1 MDFALAMGGDE
12 ANEGIAQDSEGRL
25 QMRRFSLVLVLALG
39 LAVLSDCIMYRPSG
53 GPYGEPEGPYG
64 RTYAY
69 GARMDISYFY
79 DYLSDYGYWVNY
91 PPYGYVWVPYSLG
104 RAWRPYSYGRWAWT
118 DYGWT
123 WVSYH
128 RWGWIVFHYGRW
140 AWEPGF
146 GWFWVPDTVWGP
158 AWVSWRYGGGWIGW
172 APLPPR
178 YRFSRPHGLFLTSIN
193 LPDDYWVFVEGN
205 HFDADDVNGYLAP
218 STRNGQLIRT
228 TVFKAQLEDR
238 DGRVVNNGLSLDEA
252 EKITRRRFSTL
263 TLQDAGQPEE
273 SRLGS
278 DRVTMYRPEVSQKVT
293 AVPRKVLSPEE
304 LDKQRAIRSTE
315 TEVTPSLSVRHRE
328 EITRLQSSQ
337 NEELKQTNKR
347 YEEQLSRAASAS
359 ERKRLEKERET
370 RIKQLKVR
378 HEQQL
383 TKLKKKQAEED
394 KTKRGKKRDLA

>member
-1 MDFALAMGGDE
+1 
-12 ANEGIAQDSEGRL
+12 
-25 QMRRFSLVLVLALG
+25 
-39 LAVLSDCIMYRPSG
+39 
-53 GPYGEPEGPYG
+53 
-64 RTYAY
+64 
-69 GARMDISYFY
+69 
-79 DYLSDYGYWVNY
+79 
-91 PPYGYVWVPYSLG
+91 
-104 RAWRPYSYGRWAWT
+104 
-118 DYGWT
+118 
-123 WVSYH
+123 
-128 RWGWIVFHYGRW
+128 
-140 AWEPGF
+140 
-146 GWFWVPDTVWGP
+146 
-158 AWVSWRYGGGWIGW
+158 
-172 APLPPR
+172 
-178 YRFSRPHGLFLTSIN
+178 
-193 LPDDYWVFVEGN
+193 
-205 HFDADDVNGYLAP
+205 
-218 STRNGQLIRT
+218 
-228 TVFKAQLEDR
+228 
-238 DGRVVNNGLSLDEA
+238 VNNGLSLDEA